1 MKSPNLVDEINTLKT
16 SKLARAAITGVAA
29 AKVATTLAVHNTK
42 RSFNAKTLRLPV
54 WQRLK

>member
-29 AKVATTLAVHNTK
+29 AK
-42 RSFNAKTLRLPV
+42 
-54 WQRLK
+54 